1 MTPQKAIKELKRQ
14 VECWKNGTS
23 FAYSLPP
30 LKVAI
35 SALEKQIPK
44 KPYLLNY
51 GGYEVENWR
60 CPNGHIVYQKT
71 HFVSIAVKQFYGR
84 VRNDKWYLRMSVIAM

>member
-1 MTPQKAIKELKRQ
+1 MTPQKAVKELKRQ

-44 KPYLLNY
+44 KPKILKVHYISNY
-51 GGYEVENWR
+51 KYGECQCGE
-60 CPNGHIVYQKT
+60 HIMDDDNYCSNCGQK
-71 HFVSIAVKQFYGR
+71 IDWGE
-84 VRNDKWYLRMSVIAM
+84 IE